1 MPPTT
6 LLRAAMPSLM
16 VLSSGILF
24 GYSTGAIAG
33 VLEVI
38 SPTFDLSLTAQQLF
52 VASLPGAAFLGAV
65 AAGPLSSG
73 IGRRWAMAATF
84 LLAAVGCGL
93 TLAAPGMANLLAA
106 RMLIGVAVGISAM
119 IAPMYAAEITP
130 AHRRGAVVG
139 LFQLAVTLG
148 ILAAYATPLLFAP
161 AVHWALILGLGLL
174 PAAAGLLAVLG
185 LPESPRWL
193 AAQGRHAAAT
203 RAAHW
208 LGIGAEMGA
217 EMGAPAGT
225 ARSRGPLWPLLT
237 RGRTGAVLML
247 CSALFVLQNLSG
259 IDAILYYAPHI
270 FQQLGFAAGTS
281 AFAATFGIGLLNVI
295 ATLVALRYVDS
306 AGRRPLLILGCT
318 AMAAG
323 LGTVVAA
330 AVLDWPWLSLAG
342 LGLYIA
348 AFAISLGPLPYV
360 LMSELFPTAI
370 RETGIAAASAASWLF
385 NMLVAFVFLSM
396 VEWIGLAGVIA
407 LFMLVCLLALAICF
421 AVVPETRGRSLEIIE
436 ADVLAGTP
444 LRAVGAGGGN

>member
-1 MPPTT
+1 MVPKT

-38 SPTFDLSLTAQQLF
+38 TPAFALSLTAQQLF

-73 IGRRWAMAATF
+73 IGRRWAMVATF

-93 TLAAPGMANLLAA
+93 TLAVPGMANLLMA
-106 RMLIGVAVGISAM
+106 RVLIGVAVGISAM

-148 ILAAYATPLLFAP
+148 ILGAYATPLLFAP
-161 AVHWALILGLGLL
+161 AIHWALILGLGLV
-174 PAAAGLLAVLG
+174 PAAAGLLAVLA

-193 AAQGRHAAAT
+193 AAQGRHAAAGE
-203 RAAHW
+203 AAHW

-217 EMGAPAGT
+217 PAGA
-225 ARSRGPLWPLLT
+225 ARSGGSLWPLLT
-237 RGRTGAVLML
+237 RGSTGAVLML

-318 AMAAG
+318 AMAIG
-323 LGTVVAA
+323 LGTVVGA

-385 NMLVAFVFLSM
+385 NMLVAFVFLSL
-396 VEWIGLAGVIA
+396 VEWMGLAGVIA

-421 AVVPETRGRSLEIIE
+421 AFVPETRSRSLETIE

-444 LRAVGAGGGN
+444 LRAVGAGGRD